1 MTLNKIETKAVKFI
15 ALDTNLNSNTKSI
28 TLLEVLDQNNINTKL
43 VNTVKVRLALKQI
56 ENIY

>member
-56 ENIY
+56 ENSY

>member
-43 VNTVKVRLALKQI
+43 VNTVKVRLA
-56 ENIY
+56 

>member
-28 TLLEVLDQNNINTKL
+28 TLLEDLDQNNINTKL

-56 ENIY
+56 ENSY

>member
-56 ENIY
+56 ENTY

>member
-43 VNTVKVRLALKQI
+43 VNTVKVRLAFKQI
-56 ENIY
+56 ENSY

>member
-28 TLLEVLDQNNINTKL
+28 TLL
-43 VNTVKVRLALKQI
+43 ALKQI
-56 ENIY
+56 ENSY